1 VEKAEELGYAP
12 LLLTTTLTGDALGA
26 ASMYAAIVREVL
38 ASGNPVPSPCAIISG
53 GEATVTVRGGGEG
66 GPNLEFALALAVEL
80 DGVEGWAAFSADTDG
95 HDGSTEA
102 AGGIVDGETAEKI
115 REHDVDPEK
124 ALSDNDSFPALE
136 AGGALL
142 ITGPT
147 GTNVNDV
154 RVALIS

>member
-1 VEKAEELGYAP
+1 MP
-12 LLLTTTLTGDALGA
+12 TGPDD
-26 ASMYAAIVREVL
+26 
-38 ASGNPVPSPCAIISG
+38 
-53 GEATVTVRGGGEG
+53 TRG
-66 GPNLEFALALAVEL
+66 
-80 DGVEGWAAFSADTDG
+80 DQ
-95 HDGSTEA
+95 
-102 AGGIVDGETAEKI
+102 IQQ
-115 REHDVDPEK
+115 DVDPEK